1 MHRQTSQPTKQL
13 MTRLAPSGNTHIIHG
28 HLLFCYTKIKSGRRE
43 YLIFIFVLWCSL
55 RAAGLLPLTHLVE
68 GDLMRAPL
76 RPTERRSRFGFDY
89 QLVCALL
96 DRWHPETH
104 SFHFPWG
111 EMAVTLEDVALLF
124 GLPCT
129 GEHVGVVDP
138 PPPMCGATIS
148 SRGSPEW
155 CVVLTRHRCLT
166 SPTSTAPRALGCA
179 STTYVPL
186 SVVFS

>member
-1 MHRQTSQPTKQL
+1 
-13 MTRLAPSGNTHIIHG
+13 
-28 HLLFCYTKIKSGRRE
+28 
-43 YLIFIFVLWCSL
+43 
-55 RAAGLLPLTHLVE
+55 
-68 GDLMRAPL
+68 MRAPL

-96 DRWHPETH
+96 DRWRPETH

-138 PPPMCGATIS
+138 PPPDVWRDDILARFTG
-148 SRGSPEW
+148 
-155 CVVLTRHRCLT
+155 VVRC
-166 SPTSTAPRALGCA
+166 PNAP
-179 STTYVPL
+179 
-186 SVVFS
+186 